1 VQGRPSKAVSDAL
14 RWEIEHGRVRRLG
27 RGRYGPAYIPRST
40 DYRIHQRVL
49 ALRAA
54 VVAQRWAKVRRL
66 VGHTQVAGVTK
77 SYRRFM
83 SSKHTLFRIFYR
95 LGFTPWD
102 GHPLAQSLRKLVEG
116 NGALSAGKALE
127 LGCGTG
133 ECSIY
138 LAEHGW
144 QVTAVDY
151 VTQALDKARV
161 KADAAGAV
169 VDFARADV
177 TRLSSAGLGDDFGLI
192 VDNGCLHNMSDADR
206 DAYVREVGAVAAPDA
221 RLLIVAFAPGG
232 RFGVR
237 GVDPAEMERRFNQG
251 WTMLSAGA
259 EQELDR
265 ERTPTRYYLF
275 QHESP

>member
-1 VQGRPSKAVSDAL
+1 
-14 RWEIEHGRVRRLG
+14 
-27 RGRYGPAYIPRST
+27 
-40 DYRIHQRVL
+40 
-49 ALRAA
+49 
-54 VVAQRWAKVRRL
+54 
-66 VGHTQVAGVTK
+66 
-77 SYRRFM
+77 M

-102 GHPLAQSLRKLVEG
+102 GHPLAQSLRTLVEG
-116 NGALSAGKALE
+116 DDALPAGKALE

-133 ECSIY
+133 DCSIY

-151 VTQALDKARV
+151 VPQALDKARA
-161 KADAAGAV
+161 KAGAAGAV
-169 VDFARADV
+169 INFAGADV
-177 TRLSSAGLGDDFGLI
+177 TRLGSAGLGDNFGLI